1 MKVARRMIALGL
13 TSKIQELVPVGSGGG
28 HCGFER
34 VRRWRKMLGGCREC
48 WLVRRWELEDRTLL
62 GNERLTEVAGNS
74 R

>member
-1 MKVARRMIALGL
+1 
-13 TSKIQELVPVGSGGG
+13 
-28 HCGFER
+28 
-34 VRRWRKMLGGCREC
+34 MLGGCREC